1 MLPDKGAVDFYK
13 FTLNSAGTLT
23 INGTVKGDIGLCW
36 RIYNDM
42 GVEIDAH
49 GDYYDDG
56 STGIGSFSPS
66 INLTKGEYYLSASKY
81 YSNRSGSY
89 IFNLGFKS
97 ANESIPE
104 DQGGSNNTLDD
115 ADEISLNKTYKGQ
128 IAENDKTDY
137 YKFTVPK
144 DEKVKMIW
152 KGVNRNSWCLYDSVG
167 KELHSGGSV
176 SVFERE
182 WELEAGD
189 YYLQVWDGENYQFT
203 LQTHTHKWKNQLVKA
218 TVTQNGTITPVCSSC
233 GETGKVRTV
242 YYPKT
247 IRLSK
252 TKYNYNGYAQKPTVK
267 VVGSDG
273 KVISPT
279 YYKVTYSKG
288 LTARGTYAV
297 KITFKGKYSGSIK
310 KYFKIV

>member
-1 MLPDKGAVDFYK
+1 MKKQKVLSLILAAALCVSTPASAMAAEFSSGSENDAVQVTTEAATEEAFTDSTDATEETTENADITEFVPEVNDEDATLNAEAGSDIDSATEISLKTRYSGLLPDEGAVDFYK

-23 INGTVKGDIGLCW
+23 INGTVKGDVGLCW

-42 GVEIDAH
+42 GVKITSS

-66 INLTKGEYYLSASKY
+66 INLTKGEYYLSASKS

-128 IAENDKTDY
+128 IAENDETDY

-144 DEKVKMIW
+144 DE
-152 KGVNRNSWCLYDSVG
+152 
-167 KELHSGGSV
+167 
-176 SVFERE
+176 
-182 WELEAGD
+182 
-189 YYLQVWDGENYQFT
+189 
-203 LQTHTHKWKNQLVKA
+203 
-218 TVTQNGTITPVCSSC
+218 
-233 GETGKVRTV
+233 
-242 YYPKT
+242 
-247 IRLSK
+247 
-252 TKYNYNGYAQKPTVK
+252 
-267 VVGSDG
+267 
-273 KVISPT
+273 
-279 YYKVTYSKG
+279 
-288 LTARGTYAV
+288 
-297 KITFKGKYSGSIK
+297 
-310 KYFKIV
+310 